1 MVIRQPAAAARDPP
15 VSDPLTDPLAAFCRA
30 HGLMLDQRGR
40 TCFLRSA
47 RTGAPV
53 ARLRA
58 TGETNKVEVQWWTGE
73 RWRAP
78 GPFGTPTMAL
88 ERALNYV
95 ASEPAFWIYA

>member
-1 MVIRQPAAAARDPP
+1 MSA
-15 VSDPLTDPLAAFCRA
+15 PLTDPLAAFCRA
-30 HGLMLDQRGR
+30 HGLVLDQRGR

-78 GPFGTPTMAL
+78 GPFGTPTMTL
-88 ERALNYV
+88 ERALDYV